1 MLQCGC
7 SLKTLCGVKLATHK
21 RTDILWFHLY
31 EVLKVV
37 EFIKNLE
44 KMGHQLL
51 NSYRFSAY
59 VIESLEIVMTV
70 AYHCECNWHHW
81 IIHVK
86 MQIYYMYFP
95 WQKGKQKPDD
105 HKCDFN
111 LWTFS
116 CTLLLYVCPYTST
129 TLYWFL

>member
-1 MLQCGC
+1 
-7 SLKTLCGVKLATHK
+7 
-21 RTDILWFHLY
+21 
-31 EVLKVV
+31 
-37 EFIKNLE
+37 
-44 KMGHQLL
+44 MGHQLL

-95 WQKGKQKPDD
+95 WQNKKENKNQMTI
-105 HKCDFN
+105 N
-111 LWTFS
+111 V
-116 CTLLLYVCPYTST
+116 TLIYGLLVVLCCYTSVLIPVPLCIDSCSLLVT
-129 TLYWFL
+129 WNQQVGILELSSFCDWLLCVSWIFIWVLQSSYEF